1 MYELKPE
8 YRHYKAPEEDNE
20 SKKKKEESDSDSD

>member
-8 YRHYKAPEEDNE
+8 YRHYKAPEGDND